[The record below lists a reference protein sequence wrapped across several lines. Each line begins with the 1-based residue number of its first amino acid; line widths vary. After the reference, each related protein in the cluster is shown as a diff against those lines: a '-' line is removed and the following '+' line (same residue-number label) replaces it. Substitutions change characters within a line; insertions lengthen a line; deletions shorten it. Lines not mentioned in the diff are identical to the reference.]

1 MFGKRAVLVGVMTA
15 AVVAGA
21 AAVASATDGSGE
33 TKMQIARGQS
43 VLSFGGIPQQEGNDI
58 QTNMNTL
65 APGGFTGW
73 RSHPGV
79 AVLVIKSG
87 GLEVFSE
94 PIGGGKCS
102 KSTFTAGQ
110 AFIERPAD
118 RANIVNPDAD
128 QKTVFAI
135 TFFNVPHDQ
144 PMGNRIDQPAPS
156 NCPG

>member
-1 MFGKRAVLVGVMTA
+1 MNNREAAMFGKKTVLVGLTTTA
-15 AVVAGA
+15 LVAGA
-21 AAVASATDGSGE
+21 DAGASPNPGSGE
-33 TKMQIARGQS
+33 KKKQNTRRQTALQY
-43 VLSFGGIPQQEGNDI
+43 GGIPQQEGNDI

-87 GLEVFSE
+87 SLEVFSE

-118 RANIVNPDAD
+118 RANIVNPDNTAD
-128 QKTVFAI
+128 
-135 TFFNVPHDQ
+135 
-144 PMGNRIDQPAPS
+144 
-156 NCPG
+156 